1 MKKMLNDYATRIS
14 KLDVD
19 KLYRYPKILYILFI
33 LPIIFSL
40 TYMVLDIIKNNFMQV
55 IVKNTIVFKIS
66 IS

>member
-33 LPIIFSL
+33 LPIIFNL
-40 TYMVLDIIKNNFMQV
+40 TYMVLDIIK
-55 IVKNTIVFKIS
+55 IILC
-66 IS
+66 